1 MPVSDWTSTQLDRMA
16 LDGSTSH
23 LSIVDRPDNSL
34 CLCTGSLGSSKSN
47 DVPAMMRKYAVMGR
61 ISFIHLRN
69 VRILADGSFVEKGH
83 GFFSGNLNMY
93 AIVKALVDNGF
104 DEYVR
109 PDHGLM
115 IWSVTGKPGCGLY
128 DQGMGAPYIN

>member
-1 MPVSDWTSTQLDRMA
+1 
-16 LDGSTSH
+16 
-23 LSIVDRPDNSL
+23 
-34 CLCTGSLGSSKSN
+34 
-47 DVPAMMRKYAVMGR
+47 MMRKYAVMGR

-83 GFFSGNLNMY
+83 GFFSDNLNMY

-115 IWSVTGKPGCGLY
+115 IWSVTGKPGYGLY